1 MPATR
6 HLAFHAPKILRGGG
20 SHFSLAKLGEFGT
33 RYGSALLQAGLLAS
47 LFFGVGLEAPAAAQ
61 LWYETRN
68 LHGTTWSELTATTAT
83 VAVARGT
90 NSIYVR
96 DPLGPADAQIPK
108 CNGSGDAPRIDWEG
122 KWVFKPRGPL
132 RLRTG
137 LEHPLVQSKHRGI
150 AYCFDNYSRTS
161 INIHENVEPGTY
173 RESLTWLGADGTDL
187 QNRYVDIT
195 VIVLEEAGPPPP
207 PPPPVAPPPPPVA
220 PPPPPPSPPP
230 PPPEPEPE
238 PEALSAGFELPGATC
253 GDGLCTAVQGTT
265 YTIRNTSTGS
275 LVSILWAFGDGR
287 ESRKREPRHTWKAP
301 GFYRL
306 ELVVTDGEE
315 TLSAYRDVL
324 VRPSEPAGDCEPDGE
339 RLCLGD
345 SRFALN
351 VEWWTE
357 EGDAPR
363 AGQVVHSGTNDS
375 GLFRFFDGDNW
386 EILTKVLDGCE
397 VNGKTWVFVA
407 SATNLGYRLLV
418 EDTATEEV
426 KEYTSAPGE
435 HAPAVVDV
443 AAFDDAC
450 PSSPAAGPGH

>member
-6 HLAFHAPKILRGGG
+6 HFTFHARKILRGGG
-20 SHFSLAKLGEFGT
+20 SHCSRANSVSSGPGT
-33 RYGSALLQAGLLAS
+33 RSALLHASLLAS
-47 LFFGVGLEAPAAAQ
+47 LFFAVGLQAPAAAQ

-68 LHGTTWSELTATTAT
+68 LHGTTWSELTATSAT

-108 CNGSGDAPRIDWEG
+108 CNGYSGAPRLDYEN

-137 LEHPLVQSKHRGI
+137 EAHPLVQTKHRGI
-150 AYCFDNYSRTS
+150 AYCFDNYSRTA

-173 RESLTWLGADGTDL
+173 RESLIWLGVDGTDL
-187 QNRYVDIT
+187 QDRYVDIT

-220 PPPPPPSPPP
+220 PPPPPE
-230 PPPEPEPE
+230 PEPEPE
-238 PEALSAGFELPGATC
+238 PEPLSAGFELPDATC
-253 GDGLCTAVQGTT
+253 GNDLCTAVQGTT

-275 LVSILWAFGDGR
+275 LISILWTFGDGR
-287 ESRKREPRHTWKAP
+287 ESRTRQPRHAWSTP

-306 ELVVTDGEE
+306 ELVVSDGEE

-357 EGDAPR
+357 EGDEPR

-418 EDTATEEV
+418 EDTATEEL

-435 HAPAVVDV
+435 HASTVVDV

-450 PSSPAAGPGH
+450 PSSPAAEPGH